1 MPVIAA
7 AAIGVGGSL
16 LASNAQSKA
25 AKSAANASQAAADA
39 ATAEQRRQYDLA
51 RQDQMPWLQ
60 AGTKALGSYADLL
73 GQNGDAQRA
82 AAMAQFQASPDYN
95 FRLNEGARAL
105 TARNA
110 ALGIQDSGAAQRS
123 ALQYSQGLAS
133 QEYGN
138 YASRLAA
145 LAGVGQTAANN
156 NAQVG
161 QNYANS
167 VGNLY
172 QNNARNL
179 MSSYADRGQAQSD
192 MWGSLAGIGGGL
204 IGQYWPVKK

>member
-1 MPVIAA
+1 MPIVAA

-16 LASNAQSKA
+16 LASRSQSNA
-25 AKSAANASQAAADA
+25 AKSAAQASQAATDA

-60 AGTKALGSYADLL
+60 AGTKALGTYANLL
-73 GQNGDAQRA
+73 GQNGADAQS

-123 ALQYSQGLAS
+123 ALQYAQGLAS
-133 QEYGN
+133 SEYGN
-138 YASRLAA
+138 YANRLAA
-145 LAGVGQTAANN
+145 LAGVGQTAANT

-161 QNYANS
+161 QNYANA

-172 QNNARNL
+172 QNNANNL
-179 MSSYADRGQAQSD
+179 ASSYATRGQAQAGLY
-192 MWGSLAGIGGGL
+192 GSLAGIGGGL
-204 IGQYWPVKK
+204 IGQLWK

>member
-1 MPVIAA
+1 MPIVAA

-16 LASNAQSKA
+16 LASRSQSKA
-25 AKSAANASQAAADA
+25 AQSAANASQYATDA

-73 GQNGDAQRA
+73 GQNGEAARN

-133 QEYGN
+133 SEYGN
-138 YASRLAA
+138 YANRLAA
-145 LAGVGQTAANN
+145 LAGVGQTAATN

-161 QNYANS
+161 QNYANA
-167 VGNLY
+167 VTGLY
-172 QNNARNL
+172 QNNANNL
-179 MSSYADRGQAQSD
+179 ASSYAARGQAQAGL
-192 MWGSLAGIGGGL
+192 WGSLAGIGSGL
-204 IGQYWPVKK
+204 VGQYWPVGR